1 MQTHSRHEQRVRA
14 AIKENGLRVEPVGS
28 TGAVRVVGRDVDV
41 VAASLRHLN
50 PLDLMPYRPFEH
62 ESHPH

>member
-14 AIKENGLRVEPVGS
+14 VIKKNGLRVEPVGS

-41 VAASLRHLN
+41 VAASLMDLN
-50 PLDLMPYRPFEH
+50 PLDLMPYQPIEDERRQH
-62 ESHPH
+62 